1 MERFREFKELTDD
14 LVLQLESIGDKLET
28 MNGGTASVAL
38 ILANWK
44 SVVQSI
50 SLASLAL
57 MKESNDNN
65 KEAFPEPLVRVRV
78 GQSNEE
84 NQDEEEE
91 MKKKV
96 LEIVKKLKNPRN
108 DKVYCYMFILK
119 MCTYNDS
126 KFWLVLS
133 LLQPRT

>member
-84 NQDEEEE
+84 NQDDEEADEEEG
-91 MKKKV
+91 V
-96 LEIVKKLKNPRN
+96 R
-108 DKVYCYMFILK
+108 
-119 MCTYNDS
+119 DS
-126 KFWLVLS
+126 EEVEES
-133 LLQPRT
+133 TE

>member
-1 MERFREFKELTDD
+1 MLKTNTAIYQKIAEKRANLERFREFKELMDD

-65 KEAFPEPLVRVRV
+65 KETFPEPLVRVRV
-78 GQSNEE
+78 GQSNDE
-84 NQDEEEE
+84 NQEEEDDDDDE
-91 MKKKV
+91 DVRENEETEESM
-96 LEIVKKLKNPRN
+96 E
-108 DKVYCYMFILK
+108 
-119 MCTYNDS
+119 
-126 KFWLVLS
+126 
-133 LLQPRT
+133 

>member
-1 MERFREFKELTDD
+1 MLKTNTAIYQKIAEKRANLERFREFKELTDD

-50 SLASLAL
+50 SLASLAS

-84 NQDEEEE
+84 NQDEEEADE
-91 MKKKV
+91 EEGV
-96 LEIVKKLKNPRN
+96 R
-108 DKVYCYMFILK
+108 
-119 MCTYNDS
+119 DS
-126 KFWLVLS
+126 EEVEES
-133 LLQPRT
+133 TE

>member
-1 MERFREFKELTDD
+1 MLKTNTAIYQKITEKRANLERFREFKELTDD

-78 GQSNEE
+78 GQANDE
-84 NQDEEEE
+84 NQEEEE
-91 MKKKV
+91 DDEEDEDEDV
-96 LEIVKKLKNPRN
+96 RENEEIEES
-108 DKVYCYMFILK
+108 M
-119 MCTYNDS
+119 
-126 KFWLVLS
+126 
-133 LLQPRT
+133 Q